1 MPCSI
6 FVCCIEN
13 NGIEYPC
20 LAVFYVV
27 LNTVGLNICA
37 LQYFLCCIEHYG
49 IEYLCLAVFLYVVL
63 KTMGLNIR
71 ALQFFMLH

>member
-1 MPCSI
+1 MPCSSL
-6 FVCCIEN
+6 CNIEN

-37 LQYFLCCIEHYG
+37 LQF
-49 IEYLCLAVFLYVVL
+49 FMYVIL
-63 KTMGLNIR
+63 NTMGLNIC
-71 ALQFFMLH
+71 ALQFFM